1 MTGCSHA
8 HAHNHAADKWTKANA
23 ALEFTAGIASNMTFF
38 SWLFFSEMKGD
49 EKKAEHYA
57 LASLA
62 VLISLFF
69 AASSAY
75 CHKQL
80 NHHHQPEHVAHS
92 GSIQEGSVAV
102 AVAPA
107 ASPDTG
113 LVSGQRRLSSWQKA
127 ALFGD
132 ACDHTVDAAVPI
144 TVGIIAVSHFI
155 FADSLL
161 HSSYFKA
168 IVAAVVLF
176 SAAGSY
182 ASVRTCGAAMKKA

>member
-1 MTGCSHA
+1 MGGCSHG
-8 HAHNHAADKWTKANA
+8 HAQGNSADKWTQANA
-23 ALEFTAGIASNMTFF
+23 ALEFSAGIASNMTFF
-38 SWLFFSEMKGD
+38 SWLFFSEMNGD
-49 EKKAEHYA
+49 EHRAGHYG

-80 NHHHQPEHVAHS
+80 NHHHQPDSVASS
-92 GSIQEGSVAV
+92 GSIQTSTAV
-102 AVAPA
+102 AIAV
-107 ASPDTG
+107 ASPHEG
-113 LVSGQRRLSSWQKA
+113 LVSGQRRLTTWQKA
-127 ALFGD
+127 ALIGD

-155 FADSLL
+155 FGNSLL
-161 HSSYFKA
+161 HSDYFKA

-182 ASVRTCGAAMKKA
+182 ASVRTCREAMKKA

>member
-1 MTGCSHA
+1 MAGCNEHSHGGLTSSS
-8 HAHNHAADKWTKANA
+8 DKWTKANA
-23 ALEFTAGIASNMTFF
+23 ALEFSAGIASNMTFF
-38 SWLFFSEMKGD
+38 SWLFFSEMGGD
-49 EKKAEHYA
+49 QHKTEHYS

-62 VLISLFF
+62 VLISLYF
-69 AASSAY
+69 ATASAY

-80 NHHHQPEHVAHS
+80 NQHHQPQTANNVHVVPEVAGLIS
-92 GSIQEGSVAV
+92 GDKKL
-102 AVAPA
+102 A
-107 ASPDTG
+107 A
-113 LVSGQRRLSSWQKA
+113 WQKV

-155 FADSLL
+155 FSNSLL
-161 HSSYFKA
+161 SSAYFKG

-182 ASVRTCGAAMKKA
+182 ASVRTCREAMKKA